1 MQIENR
7 WKDNVFQYTEPTPEY
22 IISVMRQIESVV
34 KQFCSIYGLDS
45 SRIKVNNLAMED
57 IITRIDMRYL
67 YFSVYHKGM
76 VPNEYKAVNGLL
88 IFWILKRHP
97 FWIDV
102 TQEDDTDMVRLASRI
117 NEKIAVHI
125 AVTLLEEYNSDFFQY
140 GENLL
145 ASYIREIEYSF
156 MYRDLSKEALFLMF
170 DPFYYEHIFSN
181 SFKENS
187 LIF

>member
-7 WKDNVFQYTEPTPEY
+7 WKDNVFQYTEPPQDY
-22 IISVMRQIESVV
+22 IISVMRQIEGVV
-34 KQFCSIYGLDS
+34 EQFCSIYELTP
-45 SRIKVNNLAMED
+45 SRIKTNALAMED

-76 VPNEYKAVNGLL
+76 IPNEYKAINGLL

-102 TQEDDTDMVRLASRI
+102 TKEDDSDVVRLASRI
-117 NEKIAVHI
+117 NEKVALHI
-125 AVTLLEEYNSDFFQY
+125 ALTLLEEYNSDFFQY
-140 GENLL
+140 GEDLL
-145 ASYIREIEYSF
+145 DSYTREIEYSF

-170 DPFYYEHIFSN
+170 DPFYYEHIFSS
-181 SFKENS
+181 SFKNNS